1 MTTQSSDVAS
11 EAMKASPSVAVGGL
25 SLMGIGLADWLI
37 ILTIIYTS
45 AQLYF
50 LLRDKWWKQRGTP
63 DGSE

>member
-1 MTTQSSDVAS
+1 MTTQHS
-11 EAMKASPSVAVGGL
+11 EVTVEAFKASPSVAIGSL
-25 SLMGIGLADWLI
+25 SLMGVGLADWLI
-37 ILTIIYTS
+37 ILTIIYTV